1 MSPVRGPATVGWVDR
16 PWFRRNL
23 RFAPIDLLVA
33 GAFTTVF
40 LVSADNWS
48 GTQPAPHRAVDTF
61 GYALLIGIAAVLLV
75 RRWAPHPALVLEAAL
90 VGVFIGVGYP
100 EGPYFIAMA
109 IVGHTVGR
117 ISGRRDATWSAIC
130 ATCLIAAG
138 NVASFDRGFMG
149 GGWALFAGLAAAL
162 LVGAAPVVVGALV
175 REHRSWRA
183 TAQDE
188 AQARLI
194 DAERLRMA
202 REVHDVVGHSL
213 SIISLQAGVALHVL
227 DRRPEQAQLS
237 LEAIRR
243 TSVEALDELRAT
255 LALTRAGSAASA
267 ALARE
272 AVTREAVTRE
282 TVTRETPTT
291 QSPTSQSMTSAT
303 PTGRSLTSEAV
314 VGLAPTS
321 GTPAFSPP
329 TTGRPVA
336 AMAPGPRATVGPPGG
351 APVERAPLTGL
362 GRLPGLLAEV
372 RLCGVPVEADIG
384 GPLDR
389 LPADVD
395 LAAYRIVQES
405 LTNVLRHARGAQV
418 TVRLRVDDGGVAVEV
433 TDVLERP
440 VASVPVVPAA
450 HGHGL
455 TGLRERATELGG
467 ELTAG
472 PCGSGW
478 RVHAQ
483 LPLPRAGRAGGLTQ
497 SGDGGQHAA
506 DTGGHR

>member
-48 GTQPAPHRAVDTF
+48 GAQPAPHRAVDTF
-61 GYALLIGIAAVLLV
+61 GYGLLIGIAAVLLV
-75 RRWAPHPALVLEAAL
+75 RRWAPRPALLLEAAL
-90 VGVFIGVGYP
+90 VGVFVGVGYP

-117 ISGRRDATWSAIC
+117 LSGRRDATWSAIC

-162 LVGAAPVVVGALV
+162 LVGAAPIVAGALV

-272 AVTREAVTRE
+272 AVTRETLV
-282 TVTRETPTT
+282 ETPTLET
-291 QSPTSQSMTSAT
+291 PTSQSLTSAT
-303 PTGRSLTSEAV
+303 SAV
-314 VGLAPTS
+314 
-321 GTPAFSPP
+321 SPP
-329 TTGRPVA
+329 TTGRPVGA
-336 AMAPGPRATVGPPGG
+336 VAPGPRAPVVPTGGAPGG

-418 TVRLRVDDGGVAVEV
+418 TIRLRVDDGGVAVEV

-440 VASVPVVPAA
+440 VGSAPVVPAA

-455 TGLRERATELGG
+455 TGLRERASELGG

-478 RVHAQ
+478 RVHAH
-483 LPLPRAGRAGGLTQ
+483 LPLPRAGRAGGLGQ

-506 DTGGHR
+506 DSGGHR